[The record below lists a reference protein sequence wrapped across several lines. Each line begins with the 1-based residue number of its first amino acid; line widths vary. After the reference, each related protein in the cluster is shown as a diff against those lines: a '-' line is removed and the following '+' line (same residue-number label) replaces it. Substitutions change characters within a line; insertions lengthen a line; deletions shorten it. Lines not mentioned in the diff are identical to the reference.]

1 MFTKLLLE
9 EQKKTTTAANYHDCR
24 SIPHLLGTGEVRS
37 ILNFAYRYDKVK
49 NLMKRRGRRVGG
61 KYVISETLLRRMIA
75 AGEVD
80 RFMNLRT
87 GREKKPREQ
96 STEKAAV
103 PSATTGT

>member
-1 MFTKLLLE
+1 MFTKLLLA

-37 ILNFAYRYDKVK
+37 ILNFAYSYDKVK

-75 AGEVD
+75 AGEVE
-80 RFMNLRT
+80 RFMNLKT
-87 GREKKPREQ
+87 GREKKREQ
-96 STEKAAV
+96 STEKTAV
-103 PSATTGT
+103 PSATAGA